1 MPSREGMQVV
11 FSLPMKF
18 LFWSFISLLFTG
30 LGCSP
35 SHDSLQIKESQK
47 ENILTTFYPTTY
59 FAERI
64 SGDLVPVQCPVP
76 ANEDPIYWQP
86 SRNSILKY
94 QQAGLIILNGANFEK
109 WVNSVNLPL
118 SRVIESVN
126 LSSDELIYY
135 EGVAEHRHGPEGA
148 HTHEGIDGHTWLDPL
163 HAKTASNNILESM
176 CVRWPKYR
184 AEFIE
189 NHKELVSGLDELHV
203 RLNAIEMPPAFA
215 SHPAYNYLAR
225 RYGWNIRNL
234 DLVPDEAL
242 SEEQIKMIGSY
253 AKEKPMRLLVW
264 ESVPLSENVE
274 ELEKRLGIRSVVF
287 SPCEMISQDKSE
299 EESDYLSLMHQNIDV
314 LARAI
319 AGPEAGQ

>member
-1 MPSREGMQVV
+1 
-11 FSLPMKF
+11 MKS
-18 LFWSFISLLFTG
+18 LFWSFIPLSFLA

-35 SHDSLQIKESQK
+35 SSDSLQITESQK
-47 ENILTTFYPTTY
+47 DNILTTFYPTTY
-59 FAERI
+59 FAESI
-64 SGDLVPVQCPVP
+64 SNGLVPVESPVP
-76 ANEDPIYWQP
+76 ENEDPIYWQP
-86 SRNSILKY
+86 SRDSILKY

-148 HTHEGIDGHTWLDPL
+148 HTHEGIDGHTWLDPM
-163 HAKTASNNILESM
+163 HAKTAANNILDSM

-184 AEFIE
+184 DEFIA
-189 NHKELVSGLDELHV
+189 NHKKLISGLDELHV
-203 RLNAIEMPPAFA
+203 RFNAIEMPPVFA

-242 SEEQIKMIGSY
+242 SEDQIKMIGSY
-253 AKEKPMRLLVW
+253 QKEKPMRLLLW
-264 ESVPLSENVE
+264 ESVPLSENIE
-274 ELEKRLGIRSVVF
+274 KLEKGLGIRSVVF
-287 SPCEMISQDKSE
+287 SPCEMISEDKTE
-299 EESDYLSLMHQNIDV
+299 EESDYLSLMHENIDV
-314 LARAI
+314 LVRAI
-319 AGPEAGQ
+319 AGHETEQ